1 MKKKSMLIAS
11 NLVWL
16 IATVFCV
23 GLFAAPETS
32 SQGKTMGLGL
42 EAGYVMPSEDNL
54 GNAPAFGLSFFY
66 SFSKQFRVELKGCF
80 FPTEAGNDPEG
91 LSAGTL
97 NVIPLQL
104 SLQYRLGTS
113 GRFIPYV
120 GAGVGYYLNN
130 FSVEKSDQWQN
141 LGFDISEE
149 VDSVFGYH
157 FGAGIDYFIKPNMAV
172 NIDVRYSIASY
183 DASYSI
189 TEEVSGISHSGNIE
203 GDINYL
209 SLGAG
214 IKFLF

>member
-1 MKKKSMLIAS
+1 MKKKSILMAV
-11 NLVWL
+11 NLLWL
-16 IATVFCV
+16 MAIVFCG
-23 GLFAAPETS
+23 GLFADSETS

-42 EAGYVMPSEDNL
+42 EAGYVMPSEDNF
-54 GNAPAFGLSFFY
+54 GKAPAFGLSFFY
-66 SFSKQFRVELKGCF
+66 SLSKQFRVELKGCF
-80 FPTEAGNDPEG
+80 FPTEVGNNPEG

-104 SLQYRLGTS
+104 SLQYRLRIS
-113 GRFIPYV
+113 RRFIPYL

-130 FSVEKSDQWQN
+130 FSVENNDQWQN

-172 NIDVRYSIASY
+172 NIDVRYSIASF
-183 DASYSI
+183 DGSFTI
-189 TEEVSGISHSGNIE
+189 TEEVSGISHGGNIQ
-203 GDINYL
+203 GDLNHL
-209 SLGAG
+209 SFGAG